1 MNIKRILSLTL
12 AAVLMLALVMS
23 GCGDTNN
30 NSSTASTGGNDNS
43 STPASSAVV
52 SNTGAGEEKMADDQT
67 IYVSQELAAT
77 FDSTQVQ
84 DVPSGTIVNMTQ
96 EGWFRYSFD
105 DAGTAM
111 INKAACA
118 DYTISD
124 DGLVYTMKMIDY
136 NWSDGQPVTA
146 DDYVYG
152 AQCALDPAAA
162 APYSFFLTG
171 LVGAADYNAG
181 TTTDFST
188 VGVKAIDEKTV
199 EYTLAAPDSTFLSKL
214 ANSIF
219 FPKRKD
225 VVEAAGGEY
234 GNTNNWQSLVY
245 CGPYTITEWTDKD
258 HGVLEKNEAY
268 WDAENVFI
276 TTIDMTYVA
285 EQATSDQLF
294 EAGQLA
300 FKGASSEYLQK
311 YKDKAAAGECQMVN
325 ADSTMSV
332 FYFLFNSE
340 RELTSNVKIRKAIAY
355 SIDNVAYCDTIMGR
369 YTPAEVLVPGPV
381 AMGEGNYREMAN
393 VEPWRAGREEYGN
406 NPEKLQALFKEG
418 LEELGKDSSDLSS
431 YTLTYLTMNESSQ
444 DAQVIEFVQQALET
458 NLGVKMEVKVSA
470 DWGTFLNDME
480 GNEWDFVETGWS
492 PDYNDPMTY
501 LDMFETG
508 NGSNHGKYSD
518 ADYDKM
524 VRDAYA
530 ATDDNA
536 RFELYKQ
543 MEQKLADDMAVSPLF
558 IQDVWQFRQNNVRGL
573 GIATIGSN
581 WEPKGVYLA
590 AEE

>member
-111 INKAACA
+111 MNKAACA

-573 GIATIGSN
+573 GIATISSN

>member
-30 NSSTASTGGNDNS
+30 NSSTASTGGNENS

-84 DVPSGTIVNMTQ
+84 DVPSGTVVNMTQ

-111 INKAACA
+111 VNKAACA

-558 IQDVWQFRQNNVRGL
+558 IQDVWQFRQNNVRNL

>member
-1 MNIKRILSLTL
+1 MNMKRILSLTL
-12 AAVLMLALVMS
+12 AAVLMLTLVMS
-23 GCGDTNN
+23 GCGDNT
-30 NSSTASTGGNDNS
+30 NSSSPSSTGGNENS
-43 STPASSAVV
+43 STPASSAAV
-52 SNTGAGEEKMADDQT
+52 SDTGTGEEKMADDQT

-84 DVPSGTIVNMTQ
+84 DVPSGTVVNMTQ

-111 INKAACA
+111 MNKAACA

-171 LVGAADYNAG
+171 IVGAADFNAG
-181 TTTDFST
+181 KTTDFST

-225 VVEAAGGEY
+225 IVEAAGGEY

-245 CGPYTITEWTDKD
+245 CGPYTVTEWSDKD
-258 HGVLEKNEAY
+258 HAVFEKNEAY

-418 LEELGKDSSDLSS
+418 LEELGKDSSDLSQ
-431 YTLTYLTMNESSQ
+431 YTLTYLTMNESST

>member
-1 MNIKRILSLTL
+1 MNMKRILSLAL
-12 AAVLMLALVMS
+12 VAVLVLGLAMS
-23 GCGDTNN
+23 GCGNSETPNSSAASTPGN
-30 NSSTASTGGNDNS
+30 ESSSTAPVS
-43 STPASSAVV
+43 SGVAS
-52 SNTGAGEEKMADDQT
+52 NGGEEKMAEDQT
-67 IYVSQELAAT
+67 IYVNQELAAT

-105 DAGTAM
+105 DAGTATV
-111 INKAACA
+111 NKAACA

-124 DGLVYTMKMIDY
+124 DGLTYTMKMIDY
-136 NWSDGQPVTA
+136 NWSDGKPVTA

-171 LVGAADYNAG
+171 IVGAADFNAG
-181 TTTDFST
+181 KTTDFST

-199 EYTLAAPDSTFLSKL
+199 EYTLAAPDATFLSKL

-219 FPKRKD
+219 FPKRQD
-225 VVEAAGGEY
+225 IVEAAGGEY

-258 HGVLEKNEAY
+258 HGILEKNEAY
-268 WDAENVFI
+268 WDAENVFL

-311 YKDKAAAGECQMVN
+311 YKDKAAAGECEMVK

-332 FYFLFNSE
+332 FYLLYNTK
-340 RELTSNVKIRKAIAY
+340 RDLTSNAKIRKAIGYAV
-355 SIDNVAYCDTIMGR
+355 DNVAFCDTIMGR

-381 AMGEGNYREMAN
+381 AMGEGNYREMAG
-393 VEPWRAGREEYGN
+393 VDPWRAGREEYGN

-418 LEELGKDSSDLSS
+418 LEELGKDSSDLSQ
-431 YTLTYLTMNESSQ
+431 YTLTYLTMNDSSQ
-444 DAQVIEFVQQALET
+444 DAQIIEFIQQALET

-480 GNEWDFVETGWS
+480 GDEWDFVQTGWS

-508 NGSNHGKYSD
+508 NGSNHGKYEV
-518 ADYDKM
+518 AEYDQM

-530 ATDDNA
+530 ATDETA

-543 MEQKLADDMAVSPLF
+543 MEQKLADDMALTPLF
-558 IQDVWQFRQNNVRGL
+558 IQDVWQFRQNNLRGL
-573 GIATIGSN
+573 GIATINTN
-581 WEPKGVYLA
+581 WEPKGVYLV

>member
-111 INKAACA
+111 MNKAACA

>member
-1 MNIKRILSLTL
+1 MKMKRLLS
-12 AAVLMLALVMS
+12 AAMAAALALTMVMS
-23 GCGDTNN
+23 GCGDSKTT
-30 NSSTASTGGNDNS
+30 SSTASTPD
-43 STPASSAVV
+43 TTSSAAASGTVD
-52 SNTGAGEEKMADDQT
+52 TGTNGPADMAEDQT
-67 IYVSQELAAT
+67 IYVSQEQAAT
-77 FDSTQVQ
+77 FDSVQVQ
-84 DVPSGTIVNMTQ
+84 DVPSGTIVTMTQ

-105 DAGTAM
+105 DAGTAIM
-111 INKAACA
+111 EKAACE

-146 DDYVYG
+146 EDYVY
-152 AQCALDPAAA
+152 AAERALNPENA

-171 LVGAADYNAG
+171 LVGGAEYNAG
-181 TTTDFST
+181 TLTDFEQ

-199 EYTLAAPDSTFLSKL
+199 EYTLAQADATFLSKL

-219 FPKRKD
+219 FPQRKD

-245 CGPYTITEWTDKD
+245 CGPYTITEWSDKD

-268 WDAENVFI
+268 WDAENVYL

-285 EQATSDQLF
+285 EDATSDQLF

-300 FKGASSEYLQK
+300 FKGASGEYLDK
-311 YKDKAAAGECQMVN
+311 YKEKAANGECEMIT

-332 FYFLFNSE
+332 LYLMYNCR
-340 RELTSNVKIRKAIAY
+340 RELTSNAKIRTAIGYAV
-355 SIDNVAYCDTIMGR
+355 DNVDYCNTIMSR

-381 AMGEGNYREMAN
+381 GMGEGNYREMAG

-406 NPEKLQALFKEG
+406 NPEKLQELFKEG
-418 LEELGKDSSDLSS
+418 LRELGLDDSDLSK
-431 YTLTYLTMNESSQ
+431 YTLTYLTMNDSST
-444 DAQVIEFVQQALET
+444 DAQIIEFVQQALQT
-458 NLGVKMEVKVSA
+458 NLGVNMDVKVSA

-508 NGSNHGKYSD
+508 NGSNHGQYSEPEYD
-518 ADYDKM
+518 AM
-524 VRDAYA
+524 VREAYVT
-530 ATDDNA
+530 TDTEA
-536 RFELYKQ
+536 RCELYKKL
-543 MEQKLADDMAVSPLF
+543 EQKLADDMVITPLF
-558 IQDVWQFRQNNVRGL
+558 IQDVWQFRQNNLKGL
-573 GIATIGSN
+573 GIATIGCN
-581 WEPKGVYLA
+581 WEAKGVYLA
-590 AEE
+590 AE

>member
-111 INKAACA
+111 VNKAACA